1 MLSRVTNQPL
11 KIFSLNCRFMERK
24 QNSSFNLKKWL
35 EATKRHC
42 IEEFHLNL
50 HFHHTLKPVVF
61 ISQTFVVLKLQRL
74 DIEKDTSCVDLPS
87 LKTLNL
93 EYVSFENWNDYINF
107 LYGCPILE
115 DLQVEDISIR
125 TLTKH
130 YENNV
135 PDVGFKSLTLA
146 KLVRASI
153 DSKDAH
159 FNGIDNV
166 EFLRIIKGYGSKEEC
181 FEFIPVFSN
190 LVHIELVFW
199 YHSIHS
205 WDGVVEL
212 LRHSPRLQI
221 LFIKKWRKTRSS
233 KEWKCPISNLECVSS
248 HLRSCTILN
257 FDNSANDL
265 RFAKYILQNA
275 RILQDMKIGFVI
287 KSLNEILLEKGQIK
301 EELSSFSR
309 ISRGCKL
316 SFEFKFIY

>member
-1 MLSRVTNQPL
+1 MCQRSSGSQQALNNDGNSLVDRISDLPDELLQHILCFLPTKLSFTTTVLSKRWSKLCCSLPVLCFEDETTKDYDAFLRFCRIVDTILLSPRATNQPL
-11 KIFSLNCRFMERK
+11 KMFRLKCRFK
-24 QNSSFNLKKWL
+24 DHNQKGPFNVTEWL
-35 EATKRHC
+35 EASKQRS
-42 IEEFHLNL
+42 IEEVHLTL
-50 HFHHTLKPVVF
+50 YYHTLKPSIF
-61 ISQTFVVLKLQRL
+61 IFQTLVVLKLERL
-74 DIEKDTSCVDLPS
+74 NVGADTSCVDLPS
-87 LKTLNL
+87 LKTLTL
-93 EYVSFENWNDYINF
+93 EYVYFENWNDYINF

-221 LFIKKWRKTRSS
+221 LFIKKV
-233 KEWKCPISNLECVSS
+233 C
-248 HLRSCTILN
+248 
-257 FDNSANDL
+257 
-265 RFAKYILQNA
+265 
-275 RILQDMKIGFVI
+275 
-287 KSLNEILLEKGQIK
+287 
-301 EELSSFSR
+301 
-309 ISRGCKL
+309 
-316 SFEFKFIY
+316 